1 MKDLKQKTIRGG
13 FAKLIGQGINF
24 TVRFAFLAVVARL
37 LDPADFG
44 LVAMVT
50 AVTGVYDLFSTG
62 GLSSAAIQQAT
73 VTEEQ
78 ISTLFWINVLI
89 GVMLAL
95 LCLLTAPLLAH
106 FYHEPRLFWVTIVLA
121 AGFIFTSA
129 GAQHSTILHRQLRYV
144 AQVAIEA
151 LTVVASAAVAISMA
165 VAGFGYWALVISA
178 VVGPAV
184 NTAAMWAVVGWTP
197 GMPRRN
203 VGVRAMLHFGGTVT
217 LNNLVVYIAYNF
229 EKVLLGR
236 FWGADALGLYG
247 RASQLINIPTAQLNS
262 AIGGVAF
269 SALSRLQHD
278 PVQFRNYFLKGYSL
292 VIAMTAPITL
302 FSAAFSDD
310 IILVV
315 LGPKWTEAAVIF
327 RLLTPT
333 VLIFGIINP
342 TAWLL
347 LAMGLQKRSL
357 AIALVIAPLCV
368 TAYLIGLPYGP
379 SGVALAYS
387 TAMTL
392 WLAPHILW
400 CLKGTMISVR
410 DFLLAMWPPIGS
422 AIVAAALA
430 FAAQFY
436 FAQWQSPFSRLLFG
450 ACVMAA
456 VYAGMLLFVMGR
468 KSFYLGLLAQLRSPT
483 Q

>member
-1 MKDLKQKTIRGG
+1 
-13 FAKLIGQGINF
+13 
-24 TVRFAFLAVVARL
+24 
-37 LDPADFG
+37 
-44 LVAMVT
+44 
-50 AVTGVYDLFSTG
+50 
-62 GLSSAAIQQAT
+62 
-73 VTEEQ
+73 
-78 ISTLFWINVLI
+78 
-89 GVMLAL
+89 
-95 LCLLTAPLLAH
+95 
-106 FYHEPRLFWVTIVLA
+106 VLA
-121 AGFIFTSA
+121 AGFIFTAA
-129 GAQHSTILHRQLRYV
+129 GAQHVAILQRHLRYV
-144 AQVAIEA
+144 AQTAIEA
-151 LTVVASAAVAISMA
+151 LTVVVSAAVAIVLA

-178 VVGPAV
+178 VVGPVV
-184 NTAAMWAVVGWTP
+184 NTAALWAVVGWTP

-217 LNNLVVYIAYNF
+217 LNNLVVYIAYNS

-247 RASQLINIPTAQLNS
+247 RANQLINIPTTQLNS

-269 SALSRLQHD
+269 SALSRLQND
-278 PVQFRNYFLKGYSL
+278 PIQFKNYFLKGYSL

-302 FSAAFSDD
+302 FSAAFADD

-315 LGPKWTEAAVIF
+315 LGPKWTEAAIIF

-347 LAMGLQKRSL
+347 LSMGLQRRSL
-357 AIALVIAPLCV
+357 AVALVIAPLCV

-400 CLKGTMISVR
+400 CLKGTMVSPR
-410 DFLLAMWPPIGS
+410 EFLLAMWPPIAS
-422 AIVAAALA
+422 AAVAAALA

-436 FAQWQSPFSRLLFG
+436 FAQWQASLSRLLFG
-450 ACVMAA
+450 AFVMAVA
-456 VYAGMLLFVMGR
+456 YAGMLLFVMGR
-468 KSFYLGLLAQLRSPT
+468 KSFYLGLLGQLRKPS
-483 Q
+483 